1 MASVTDNLIYKCF
14 GIPVEW
20 IKKNMLR
27 VRRLGLDPTPKRG
40 ARIGEMVNVA

>member
-1 MASVTDNLIYKCF
+1 MTGFIQIIDKT
-14 GIPVEW
+14 
-20 IKKNMLR
+20 